1 MNRTYVLVR
10 TEGDGVYE
18 RKPIIEVRDLAKVHG
33 ASRARG
39 GITYDVA
46 TGELSGPLGS
56 SGAGKVATLRILSA
70 LLGGTTSQAGSMAAR
85 RRPSRRGR

>member
-46 TGELSGPLGS
+46 TGELSGPLGL
-56 SGAGKVATLRILSA
+56 SGAGKVTTIRILSA
-70 LLGGTTSQAGSMAAR
+70 LLGGTPNLIPRSHLR
-85 RRPSRRGR
+85 RARGRG